1 VRPFVCAAAAAAAPQ
16 VQKIRLLLRQRGLG
30 AVRVGT
36 VDDYQVRT
44 CCNWRFAAQ
53 LLSTVSSCVGQR

>member
-1 VRPFVCAAAAAAAPQ
+1 MLCPSFTAAAATALQ

-36 VDDYQVRT
+36 VDDYQVRGH
-44 CCNWRFAAQ
+44 RLQLAAAAAAPDNV
-53 LLSTVSSCVGQR
+53 L